1 MMIKCSR
8 AAFYAA
14 AFGIT
19 YLLALLAE
27 KGEGKQKQEHFVLIH
42 GLGHG
47 AWCWYK
53 VVTLLKQK
61 GHRVVALDLT
71 SNGINRDA
79 LSDEINSVAHY
90 TDPLLKYLQSLGN
103 DEKVTLVGHSL
114 AGCPLAYAMEMYPD
128 KISKAIYV
136 AAFTPRNN
144 QSFLSSS
151 FPTVFP
157 RLVASGLVALNY
169 GKGDSEMPTS
179 ASLVLNHIKSF
190 FYTESP
196 EEDINLAA
204 SLLTPTP
211 YPISMEV
218 LNLSSE
224 NYGRVR
230 KFYIML
236 MKDKLFLPE
245 HQQYSVDQNP
255 PERVFKMHGSDHS
268 PFFSQ
273 PEQLCNLLIHIATL

>member
-1 MMIKCSR
+1 WSGS
-8 AAFYAA
+8 AASVSVASI
-14 AFGIT
+14 GI
-19 YLLALLAE
+19 LLILVALYVE
-27 KGEGKQKQEHFVLIH
+27 EGEGKQEHFVLIH

-71 SNGINRDA
+71 SNGINKA
-79 LSDEINSVAHY
+79 APTDEVKSVAHY
-90 TDPLLKYLQSLGN
+90 SEPLIQYLHSLGN

-114 AGCPLAYAMEMYPD
+114 AGCPLSYAMEMYPN
-128 KISKAIYV
+128 KVSKAIYL

-144 QSFLSSS
+144 QSFLSSA

-157 RLVASGLVALNY
+157 RLVADGVVELNY
-169 GKGDSEMPTS
+169 GKGNSEMPTS
-179 ASLVLNHIKSF
+179 ASIVMDHAKPYLYN
-190 FYTESP
+190 ESP
-196 EEDINLAA
+196 EEDTNLAV

-218 LNLSSE
+218 LKLSDE
-224 NYGRVR
+224 NYGSVR

-236 MKDKLFLPE
+236 MKDKLFSPE

-255 PERVFKMHGSDHS
+255 PEGVFKMHASDHS